1 MPRAWRPGGA
11 LMLQPLAPSG
21 SVAPPPQRVRAGGG
35 RGRGAGALGLF
46 VLKRIGWGIMVVL
59 VAVFVVRESRY
70 FTLDPAVY
78 FAPQRL
84 VYVAHTG
91 AIITHIAASM
101 VALVVGPLQ
110 FLARLRK
117 KRALAVHR
125 WLGRAYLLG
134 VLVGSGTGF
143 YMAWLSYGGLPA
155 HLSFATLATW
165 WFVTGLVAYRHIR
178 AGRIEAHR
186 RWMLRNYALTFAA
199 VTLRL
204 WLVLLIFPLGVPY
217 EEAFVTVSWICWV
230 WNLAAAEW
238 LIHRRRTPPAGRGAV
253 RPPAPRPA
261 AA

>member
-1 MPRAWRPGGA
+1 VSRLELVQPPPAGAGGA
-11 LMLQPLAPSG
+11 AAPRRRAA
-21 SVAPPPQRVRAGGG
+21 AP
-35 RGRGAGALGLF
+35 RGAAALASVSRKL
-46 VLKRIGWGIMVVL
+46 GWGVLVLL
-59 VAVFVVRESRY
+59 VAVFVWWHAPKY
-70 FTLDPAVY
+70 FTLNPDAY

-84 VYVAHTG
+84 VYVAHSG
-91 AIITHIAASM
+91 AILTHIAASM

-110 FLARLRK
+110 FLSRLRK

-134 VLVGSGTGF
+134 VLVGSSTGF

-155 HLSFATLATW
+155 YLSFATLAVW
-165 WFVTGLVAYRHIR
+165 WLATGLLAYRHIR
-178 AGRIEAHR
+178 AGAIEAHR

-238 LIHRRRTPPAGRGAV
+238 LIQRTQPGR
-253 RPPAPRPA
+253 PRPA
-261 AA
+261 